1 MDNEDSYTHL
11 STFYKLVGTM
21 GFEEGDTETV
31 YLRLFS
37 FSLADK
43 AK

>member
-1 MDNEDSYTHL
+1 
-11 STFYKLVGTM
+11 M

-31 YLRLFS
+31 YLRLFP

-43 AK
+43 AKE